1 MFDGIF
7 LYRLKDE
14 FNNLKTGRI
23 SKINE
28 SGDTDFIITI
38 RSQRNNYNLM
48 VSFSSEFSRIHYTN
62 RIYDNTL
69 SPKSFTMLFITNPGS
84 SSSLP
89 KINHGKISNQKCPR
103 EPIAEFGGLTL

>member
-1 MFDGIF
+1 MKKCYTIIGGFMFDGIF

-38 RSQRNNYNLM
+38 RSQRVNYNLM
-48 VSFSSEFSRIHYTN
+48 VSFSSEFSETIVVTKSSHILLK
-62 RIYDNTL
+62 IYFKMKL
-69 SPKSFTMLFITNPGS
+69 I
-84 SSSLP
+84 
-89 KINHGKISNQKCPR
+89 
-103 EPIAEFGGLTL
+103 EY